1 MTYIWDYYN
10 IPDILTNIERYKMNA
25 EKQTQV
31 KNPTMQLIDHC
42 QKQNELIF
50 ATRKRLFKLEHNFR
64 LTILAVAVVGSIIVL
79 TLLGVRIFIITLG
92 CHAEGRR

>member
-31 KNPTMQLIDHC
+31 KSPTMQLIDVC

-50 ATRKRLFKLEHNFR
+50 ATRKRVFALEHSFR
-64 LTILAVAVVGSIIVL
+64 LTILAVAVLGSIIVL
-79 TLLGVRIFIITLG
+79 TALGVING
-92 CHAEGRR
+92 

>member
-1 MTYIWDYYN
+1 
-10 IPDILTNIERYKMNA
+10 MNA
-25 EKQTQV
+25 KKQTQV
-31 KNPTMQLIDHC
+31 KSPTMQLIDHC

-79 TLLGVRIFIITLG
+79 TLLGVVNG
-92 CHAEGRR
+92 

>member
-31 KNPTMQLIDHC
+31 KSPTMQLIDHC

-50 ATRKRLFKLEHNFR
+50 ATRKRLFNLEHKQKTE
-64 LTILAVAVVGSIIVL
+64 TILFSGLIAIQFIMVVALAVSHG
-79 TLLGVRIFIITLG
+79 
-92 CHAEGRR
+92 